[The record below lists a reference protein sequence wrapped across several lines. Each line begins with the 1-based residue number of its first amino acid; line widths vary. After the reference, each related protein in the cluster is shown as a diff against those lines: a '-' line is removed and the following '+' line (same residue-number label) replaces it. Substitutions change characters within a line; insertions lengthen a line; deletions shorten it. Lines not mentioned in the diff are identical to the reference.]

1 MSTYKENLTDS
12 RISNLYNFKFLIE
25 LKKSVS
31 HYIIKNTLENKIKNF
46 FFKIKLKHEI
56 PKNRFK
62 N

>member
-1 MSTYKENLTDS
+1 MSTYKENLSDS

-31 HYIIKNTLENKIKNF
+31 HCIIKNTLENKIKNF

-56 PKNRFK
+56 PKNSFK